1 MRAASHPFPEGYGRM
16 SIHRDPVFWFWL
28 IILILAALA
37 VFVLALAG
45 MTFHQQHERG
55 AADAAS
61 ALIFV
66 MNNGLRCLGLRG
78 RRRAIDRA
86 RRRQYG
92 GDRAA
97 G

>member
-1 MRAASHPFPEGYGRM
+1 M

-28 IILILAALA
+28 IVSLLAALA
-37 VFVLALAG
+37 IFVLALAG
-45 MTFHQQHERG
+45 MTFHQQYERG

-61 ALIFV
+61 ALISV

-78 RRRAIDRA
+78 RRCAVDGVA
-86 RRRQYG
+86 CRQYG